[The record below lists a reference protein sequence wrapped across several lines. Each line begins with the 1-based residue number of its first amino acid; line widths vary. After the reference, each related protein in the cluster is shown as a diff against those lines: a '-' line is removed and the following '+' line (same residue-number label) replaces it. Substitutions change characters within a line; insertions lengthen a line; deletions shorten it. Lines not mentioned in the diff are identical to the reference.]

1 MPGVA
6 FPPVGSVGDG
16 SPPAS
21 VLCSAKTAIRPVSGR
36 FARRSLPDT
45 LRASARSCCPCWA
58 RGRVEAL
65 RPRQGLGSPGPPG
78 RVCRPGDRWLSP
90 VPELPLWRYA
100 PLSDPGGVLRT
111 CHSAP
116 RTAAFR
122 CVQTVGVPLDTPEG
136 IFVTT
141 TLLISGL
148 DHAACLLTTPG
159 SVHPLTMVHAGSF
172 LTCWRGFDQ
181 VGLELVAFSPTG

>member
-6 FPPVGSVGDG
+6 CPPVGPVGDG
-16 SPPAS
+16 SPPSS
-21 VLCSAKTAIRPVSGR
+21 VLCSAKTALRPVSGR

-45 LRASARSCCPCWA
+45 LLAAARSCCLCWA

-65 RPRQGLGSPGPPG
+65 RPRPGLGSPGPPV
-78 RVCRPGDRWLSP
+78 RVWRHGDRWLSQ
-90 VPELPLWRYA
+90 VPALPLWRYA

-111 CHSAP
+111 CHNAL

-136 IFVTT
+136 TFVTT
-141 TLLISGL
+141 TIRLSGL
-148 DHAACLLTTPG
+148 SHAACLLTTPG
-159 SVHPLTMVHAGSF
+159 SVPPSYDGA
-172 LTCWRGFDQ
+172 RGFVPDLLAKFCS
-181 VGLELVAFSPTG
+181 GGT